1 MMVMNELIV
10 WYRGGGGVS
19 EGGSD
24 KQKIELLISLWNT
37 GKRRIDQLLD
47 NSR

>member
-1 MMVMNELIV
+1 M
-10 WYRGGGGVS
+10 S